1 MERQPAEGLISETGR
16 FAADRIASRRNLG
29 KMDHFPSDLWREM
42 GDGGILGIGIP
53 AVYGGSGA
61 DPLTILLAG
70 EAMVRQGHSPGMA
83 LSWLI
88 HQLMGHFFLACFGNT
103 EQKEAFLPGM
113 AKGRKT
119 GALALSEADAGAR
132 PKEMKTSAMKSG
144 ETYLLNGEKTFLTN
158 GPLADFFI
166 VFAVTGAD
174 DGRRKFTAFLVPENT
189 RGLTKT
195 AGVFFPFLQP
205 CPHGGIRL
213 ENCGRDRSSIL
224 GGEDAAWETLS
235 IPFRTWEDVFLTGLI
250 SGGIGR
256 MLELLLSILRKKAP
270 GPRTDVRSFLGS
282 IWSTLEGIRVVSR
295 EAAKKL
301 DAEAVHPQIASMVLF
316 SRQNIRRLLKD
327 LGEFL
332 NGKDLHPGDEW
343 NLLMRDLVP
352 MTKIAGSVHDR
363 KREKIGKALLEERKN
378 HDRFGSTL

>member
-1 MERQPAEGLISETGR
+1 MEREPAEGIVRDTGR
-16 FAADRIASRRNLG
+16 FAAERIASMRNLG

-53 AVYGGSGA
+53 PAYGGSGA

-70 EAMVRQGHSPGMA
+70 EAMVRQGHSPGIA

-88 HQLMGHFFLACFGNT
+88 HQIMGHFFLGRFGSP
-103 EQKEAFLPGM
+103 EQKETFLPGM
-113 AKGRKT
+113 ARGRRT
-119 GALALSEADAGAR
+119 GALAISEAEAGAR
-132 PKEMKTSAMKSG
+132 PKEMKTSATKEG
-144 ETYLLNGEKTFLTN
+144 KNYLLNGEKTFLTN
-158 GPLADFFI
+158 GPFADFFV

-174 DGRRKFTAFLVPENT
+174 DGRRKFTAFLVPEHT

-195 AGVFFPFLQP
+195 AGYFFPFLQP

-224 GGEDAAWETLS
+224 GGEDTAWETLS
-235 IPFRTWEDVFLTGLI
+235 VPFRTWEDVFLTGLI

-256 MLELLLSILRKKAP
+256 MLEILLSILRKKAP
-270 GPRTDVRSFLGS
+270 GPRTDVRNFLGAT
-282 IWSTLEGIRVVSR
+282 WSSLEGIRVVSR
-295 EAAKKL
+295 EAARKL
-301 DAEAVHPQIASMVLF
+301 DTGAAHPQIASMVLF
-316 SRQNIRRLLKD
+316 SRQNIRKLLKD

-332 NGKDLHPGDEW
+332 NGNGLHPGDEW
-343 NLLMRDLVP
+343 NLLVRDLVP

-378 HDRFGSTL
+378 HEQFGSTL

>member
-301 DAEAVHPQIASMVLF
+301 DAEAIHPQIASMVLF

>member
-1 MERQPAEGLISETGR
+1 MEREPAEGIVAETGR
-16 FAADRIASRRNLG
+16 FAAAEIAKRRNLG
-29 KMDHFPSDLWREM
+29 KMERFPSDLWREM
-42 GDGGILGIGIP
+42 GEGGILGVGIP
-53 AVYGGSGA
+53 VAYGGSGA

-70 EAMVRQGHSPGMA
+70 EAMVRHGHSPGIA

-88 HQLMGHFFLACFGNT
+88 HQLMGHFFLDRFGKPD
-103 EQKEAFLPGM
+103 QKEAILPAM
-113 AKGRKT
+113 AKGRRT

-132 PKEMKTSAMKSG
+132 PKEMKTSAAKEG
-144 ETYLLNGEKTFLTN
+144 ETYVLNGEKTFLTN

-166 VFAVTGAD
+166 VFAVTGED
-174 DGRRKFTAFLVPENT
+174 DGRRKFTAFLVPENA

-195 AGVFFPFLQP
+195 AGFFFSFLQP

-213 ENCGRDRSSIL
+213 ENCGLDRSSIL
-224 GGEDAAWETLS
+224 GGEGTAWETLS
-235 IPFRTWEDVFLTGLI
+235 VPFRTWEDVFLTGLI

-256 MLELLLSILRKKAP
+256 MLEILLSILRKKSP
-270 GPRTDVRSFLGS
+270 GSRTDVRSFLGS
-282 IWSTLEGIRVVSR
+282 IWSSLEGIRVVSR

-301 DAEAVHPQIASMVLF
+301 DADAADPRIASMVLF
-316 SRQNIRRLLKD
+316 SRQSIRRLLKD

-332 NGKDLHPGDEW
+332 NGSDLHPGEEW

-352 MTKIAGSVHDR
+352 MIKIAGSVNDR

>member
-1 MERQPAEGLISETGR
+1 MERQPVEGLISETGR

-53 AVYGGSGA
+53 EVYGGSGA

-195 AGVFFPFLQP
+195 AGFLFPFLQP

-270 GPRTDVRSFLGS
+270 GYRTDVRSFLGS